1 MRLDLS
7 TVAACALVCSVGS
20 LIPGQALAQDL
31 LKETAA
37 RREVAM
43 EKAKVKVTEAIQA
56 SRRASDTRAREIL
69 TQARVDL
76 RSDTELPDATITALD
91 KRILAELD
99 TIDKSGESKKLAT
112 LPPPRTGAAPTLP
125 AAKQDRIDPSKKDRI
140 EIDEEGLWSAKRRKF
155 DNIQKGEDKKGDNFS
170 GQLNKVEEAAVPP
183 KGDFVPPSAEKQ
195 KAFANRASMDGHPT
209 LAEKA
214 IIAKLGQPL
223 GKAMD
228 GVRVTDFFTY
238 LKDRHG
244 IEVIY
249 SQKDLE
255 ANTGGGDVLSA
266 TTPKISGNLS
276 IRSALRMVTGKFNL
290 SYWIVDEGV
299 EVVSQ
304 EKARST
310 LITRSYYIGDLVAV
324 YQPPTWNYQL
334 WRNAWG
340 NPVLVY
346 GPNPA
351 GTPLGQQLQMRQNVQ
366 SLIQMIVDVD
376 PSAFKGDNP
385 STVVYHPGTM
395 SIIIKATSEN
405 HQKIMGGGR

>member
-7 TVAACALVCSVGS
+7 TVAACALVCSAVP
-20 LIPGQALAQDL
+20 LATAQDL
-31 LKETAA
+31 FKETAA
-37 RREVAM
+37 RREVAI
-43 EKAKVKVTEAIQA
+43 EKAKVKVNEAIQA

-69 TQARVDL
+69 NQARVDL
-76 RSDTELPDATITALD
+76 RGDTELPDATITTLD

-99 TIDKSGESKKLAT
+99 TIDKGAENKKLAT
-112 LPPPRTGAAPTLP
+112 LPPPRTGPATTPPP
-125 AAKQDRIDPSKKDRI
+125 AAKQDRM
-140 EIDEEGLWSAKRRKF
+140 EIDEEGLWNAKRRKF
-155 DNIQKGEDKKGDNFS
+155 DNIQKAEDKKGDNFS

-195 KAFANRASMDGHPT
+195 KLFANRTTMDGHPT
-209 LAEKA
+209 VAEKA
-214 IIAKLGQPL
+214 VIAKLGQPL

-228 GVRVTDFFTY
+228 GVRVTDFFTF

-366 SLIQMIVDVD
+366 SLIQMIVDID
-376 PSAFKGDNP
+376 PSAFKGENP

-395 SIIIKATSEN
+395 SIIIKATAEN